1 MRHLTRNI
9 SIVLLILLSVLI
21 PSCQSNAEEIVIDT
35 PVQIE
40 VPETPVAVEEQE
52 PPVAEEPEEVPVS
65 VTYSYME
72 YELTIDAYDGYAD
85 IYYPSGIAEDDVSAF
100 LQNEALKHQIDNV
113 TYTIAED
120 GILHL
125 YYPQGVSVEDR
136 KAFSDLLANDLIIH
150 VSSHLAAVP
159 ETVVVSEY
167 TYGGYTLTAEMMDGK
182 TVISYPSVVT
192 DEDAEAFFAFVN
204 SKYGFASLGVRYALP
219 EAGKAV
225 ITYPD
230 EYTSDVVSQE
240 LEILINDLIA
250 YMTEVPVA
258 VQKAEHEKIV
268 INEVYTYGGYTL
280 EATIEEGQTTLVYPA
295 VSNEEAEAFI
305 AIENEKYG
313 YGDMGVSYVIEE
325 PGLAVFTYPDSI
337 LPSTVSVELDN
348 LISDLIAY
356 ISPAP
361 EVVSVSLPEEEPVV
375 KTYSYGGYTVEAVIE
390 SGKTTLT
397 YPPVSNSEAEAFIAL
412 ENERYGFSAMGV
424 VYEIEDE
431 GKAVFTYPESIS
443 GDVVAAEL
451 DLLIDD
457 LIEYVTTPVAEESP
471 VSLPEPEEEPVVKTY
486 SYGGY
491 TVEAVIESGKT
502 TLTYPPVSNSEA
514 EAFIALENERY
525 GFGAMGVVYEIE
537 DEGKAVFTYPESISE
552 DVVAG
557 ELDLLIGDL
566 IEYVTTP
573 VAEEAPALEPE
584 PVIETVVAEER
595 VEYPFGVEPIV
606 KAEGDTDGFYLYIG
620 HTNDVHG
627 RIVSGEDGSM
637 GYAKLGTLVD
647 MAKSMSDDILL
658 LDGGDTL
665 HGTNL
670 ANMFEGQTVLE
681 IMADVG
687 YDAMTPGNH
696 DFNYGFERLEEAA
709 AWAEDNSSFRI
720 LSANISDENGYLLF
734 QPYQIYDFNGFLVS
748 VVGITTPDTKT
759 KSHPD
764 NTEGVEFLSDAV
776 VENAQAAIDLMHE
789 LSDFV
794 IVLGHIGV
802 VPDGESGLT
811 SEIIAENIDG
821 IDLFIDAHSHTV
833 MDGGD
838 MVNGTLIVSTGQYLN
853 NLGIVEVCV
862 DADGEATIED
872 AYLLPASEVLDPS
885 TGTLLNS
892 LGVTEVKDDPEII
905 SYIEAKQ
912 DELEDILGEVVA
924 ELPMDLNGERSAVRT
939 GKTNLSSLICA
950 AMTNE
955 SGADFTIT
963 NGGGIRASLK
973 AGPVTLGDINN
984 VLPFTNII
992 TVCEITPKDVYAALE
1007 HGYSLLPEENG
1018 AFSQTDLRVVYSAS
1032 APAGER
1038 IKKVYL
1044 GNVLLDRNDDETLY
1058 KVASNDFMAAGGD
1071 GYTMFGRVLTEGGLL
1086 NEVFADYLAKLYPAD

>member
-361 EVVSVSLPEEEPVV
+361 DVVSVSLPEEEPVV

-457 LIEYVTTPVAEESP
+457 LIEYVTTPVAEE
-471 VSLPEPEEEPVVKTY
+471 
-486 SYGGY
+486 
-491 TVEAVIESGKT
+491 
-502 TLTYPPVSNSEA
+502 
-514 EAFIALENERY
+514 
-525 GFGAMGVVYEIE
+525 
-537 DEGKAVFTYPESISE
+537 
-552 DVVAG
+552 
-557 ELDLLIGDL
+557 
-566 IEYVTTP
+566 
-573 VAEEAPALEPE
+573 APALEPE
-584 PVIETVVAEER
+584 PVIETVVAEEK

-833 MDGGD
+833 MEGGD

>member
-1 MRHLTRNI
+1 M
-9 SIVLLILLSVLI
+9 
-21 PSCQSNAEEIVIDT
+21 
-35 PVQIE
+35 
-40 VPETPVAVEEQE
+40 
-52 PPVAEEPEEVPVS
+52 
-65 VTYSYME
+65 
-72 YELTIDAYDGYAD
+72 
-85 IYYPSGIAEDDVSAF
+85 
-100 LQNEALKHQIDNV
+100 
-113 TYTIAED
+113 
-120 GILHL
+120 
-125 YYPQGVSVEDR
+125 
-136 KAFSDLLANDLIIH
+136 
-150 VSSHLAAVP
+150 
-159 ETVVVSEY
+159 
-167 TYGGYTLTAEMMDGK
+167 K
-182 TVISYPSVVT
+182 T
-192 DEDAEAFFAFVN
+192 
-204 SKYGFASLGVRYALP
+204 
-219 EAGKAV
+219 
-225 ITYPD
+225 
-230 EYTSDVVSQE
+230 
-240 LEILINDLIA
+240 
-250 YMTEVPVA
+250 
-258 VQKAEHEKIV
+258 
-268 INEVYTYGGYTL
+268 
-280 EATIEEGQTTLVYPA
+280 
-295 VSNEEAEAFI
+295 
-305 AIENEKYG
+305 
-313 YGDMGVSYVIEE
+313 
-325 PGLAVFTYPDSI
+325 
-337 LPSTVSVELDN
+337 
-348 LISDLIAY
+348 
-356 ISPAP
+356 
-361 EVVSVSLPEEEPVV
+361 
-375 KTYSYGGYTVEAVIE
+375 
-390 SGKTTLT
+390 
-397 YPPVSNSEAEAFIAL
+397 
-412 ENERYGFSAMGV
+412 
-424 VYEIEDE
+424 
-431 GKAVFTYPESIS
+431 
-443 GDVVAAEL
+443 
-451 DLLIDD
+451 
-457 LIEYVTTPVAEESP
+457 
-471 VSLPEPEEEPVVKTY
+471 
-486 SYGGY
+486 
-491 TVEAVIESGKT
+491 
-502 TLTYPPVSNSEA
+502 
-514 EAFIALENERY
+514 
-525 GFGAMGVVYEIE
+525 
-537 DEGKAVFTYPESISE
+537 
-552 DVVAG
+552 
-557 ELDLLIGDL
+557 
-566 IEYVTTP
+566 
-573 VAEEAPALEPE
+573 
-584 PVIETVVAEER
+584 
-595 VEYPFGVEPIV
+595 
-606 KAEGDTDGFYLYIG
+606 EGDTDGFYLYIG

-647 MAKSMSDDILL
+647 MAKSMTDDILL

-833 MDGGD
+833 MDGGE

-853 NLGIVEVCV
+853 NLGIVEVRV

>member
-1 MRHLTRNI
+1 MAGELD
-9 SIVLLILLSVLI
+9 LLIDDLI
-21 PSCQSNAEEIVIDT
+21 EYVT
-35 PVQIE
+35 
-40 VPETPVAVEEQE
+40 T
-52 PPVAEEPEEVPVS
+52 PVAEE
-65 VTYSYME
+65 
-72 YELTIDAYDGYAD
+72 
-85 IYYPSGIAEDDVSAF
+85 
-100 LQNEALKHQIDNV
+100 
-113 TYTIAED
+113 
-120 GILHL
+120 
-125 YYPQGVSVEDR
+125 
-136 KAFSDLLANDLIIH
+136 
-150 VSSHLAAVP
+150 
-159 ETVVVSEY
+159 
-167 TYGGYTLTAEMMDGK
+167 
-182 TVISYPSVVT
+182 
-192 DEDAEAFFAFVN
+192 
-204 SKYGFASLGVRYALP
+204 
-219 EAGKAV
+219 
-225 ITYPD
+225 
-230 EYTSDVVSQE
+230 
-240 LEILINDLIA
+240 
-250 YMTEVPVA
+250 
-258 VQKAEHEKIV
+258 
-268 INEVYTYGGYTL
+268 
-280 EATIEEGQTTLVYPA
+280 
-295 VSNEEAEAFI
+295 
-305 AIENEKYG
+305 
-313 YGDMGVSYVIEE
+313 
-325 PGLAVFTYPDSI
+325 
-337 LPSTVSVELDN
+337 
-348 LISDLIAY
+348 
-356 ISPAP
+356 AP
-361 EVVSVSLPEEEPVV
+361 VSLPEEEPIV

-443 GDVVAAEL
+443 EDVVAGEL

-471 VSLPEPEEEPVVKTY
+471 
-486 SYGGY
+486 
-491 TVEAVIESGKT
+491 
-502 TLTYPPVSNSEA
+502 
-514 EAFIALENERY
+514 
-525 GFGAMGVVYEIE
+525 
-537 DEGKAVFTYPESISE
+537 
-552 DVVAG
+552 
-557 ELDLLIGDL
+557 
-566 IEYVTTP
+566 
-573 VAEEAPALEPE
+573 ALEPE
-584 PVIETVVAEER
+584 PVIETVVAEEK

-647 MAKSMSDDILL
+647 MAKSMTDDILL

-776 VENAQAAIDLMHE
+776 AENAQAAIDLMHE

-833 MDGGD
+833 MNGGE

-853 NLGIVEVCV
+853 NLGIVEVRV

-939 GKTNLSSLICA
+939 RKTNLSSLICA

>member
-9 SIVLLILLSVLI
+9 SIVLLILLSVLV

-120 GILHL
+120 GLLHL

-225 ITYPD
+225 ITYSD

-390 SGKTTLT
+390 SGKTTLM

-443 GDVVAAEL
+443 EDVVAAEL

-457 LIEYVTTPVAEESP
+457 LI
-471 VSLPEPEEEPVVKTY
+471 K
-486 SYGGY
+486 
-491 TVEAVIESGKT
+491 
-502 TLTYPPVSNSEA
+502 
-514 EAFIALENERY
+514 
-525 GFGAMGVVYEIE
+525 
-537 DEGKAVFTYPESISE
+537 
-552 DVVAG
+552 
-557 ELDLLIGDL
+557 
-566 IEYVTTP
+566 YVTTP

-584 PVIETVVAEER
+584 PVIETVVAEEK

-606 KAEGDTDGFYLYIG
+606 KTEGDTDGFYLYIG

-647 MAKSMSDDILL
+647 MAKSMTDDILL

-833 MDGGD
+833 MDGGE

-853 NLGIVEVCV
+853 NLGIVEVRV